1 MHIVRPGGSQ
11 LISSRLQK
19 SVMRTL
25 WLPMGEPGAPQGA
38 PAQPWE
44 LKMSS
49 ETSKM
54 SSEN

>member
-25 WLPMGEPGAPQGA
+25 WLLMGEPVLRKEPQLSLG
-38 PAQPWE
+38 
-44 LKMSS
+44 
-49 ETSKM
+49 T
-54 SSEN
+54 